1 MKTKIV
7 VAVALIVVI
16 STIIAST
23 VFIWQIQEQLNELK
37 RQIEIEKNVKIVDFS
52 SPGWWNPVGV
62 WVIADFNV
70 TIMNNCT
77 YDVDGVIVEI
87 RRLDFQEDP
96 NNITRAIGVLSAGEM
111 ISIQDT
117 LNSGFNAFAEGSQCL
132 VAILK
137 VGNDTVD
144 SRVIYLQQY

>member
-144 SRVIYLQQY
+144 SRVIHLQQY